1 MDMAIPFLVL
11 DELESIM
18 EQMNNKQTKKAFDNK
33 NTFVK
38 CLQRSN
44 QILCMDG

>member
-44 QILCMDG
+44 